1 MIIFLCD
8 KYPKILEVPVWEGRR
23 QITYCSRVFHW
34 NSFVLMSVDPAEDP
48 QAEPDT
54 PVWEDAGLPV
64 WANLCWPRQAL
75 GWWNKGPGYYWHGE
89 VGCQDF
95 YIHSKM
101 TLNAHLLAQ
110 TAQALWLLQST
121 HEANNEK
128 QLKLFWDMNPR
139 APLLPNLSQSRF
151 LEHSEHDLAAGRV

>member
-1 MIIFLCD
+1 
-8 KYPKILEVPVWEGRR
+8 
-23 QITYCSRVFHW
+23 
-34 NSFVLMSVDPAEDP
+34 
-48 QAEPDT
+48 
-54 PVWEDAGLPV
+54 
-64 WANLCWPRQAL
+64 
-75 GWWNKGPGYYWHGE
+75 
-89 VGCQDF
+89 
-95 YIHSKM
+95 M

-121 HEANNEK
+121 HKANNEK